1 MGNLGNYQLMTT
13 LAKKA
18 GGPRRLLAMTL
29 GAGYIIFRTTEAGG
43 KRGIGALK
51 NGALKNVVKRRMAPC
66 ELKNKV
72 FAVRADGTDDQGIE
86 FKAGSEYRVLECSDD
101 AILIELIGNDDN
113 PHVVSDAFL
122 ATISSFP
129 GSPAANEH

>member
-29 GAGYIIFRTTEAGG
+29 GAGYIILRTTEAGG
-43 KRGIGALK
+43 KRGI
-51 NGALKNVVKRRMAPC
+51 GALKNVVKRRMAPC
-66 ELKNKV
+66 ELKDKV
-72 FAVRADGTDDQGIE
+72 FAVRADGTDNQGLE

>member
-13 LAKKA
+13 LAKKV
-18 GGPRRLLAMTL
+18 GGPVGLLATTL
-29 GAGYIIFRTTEAGG
+29 GAGYVIGRTTEAGG

-51 NGALKNVVKRRMAPC
+51 NAIKRRKAPC
-66 ELKNKV
+66 ELKDKV
-72 FAVRADGTDDQGIE
+72 FAVRADGTDDQGLE
-86 FKAGSEYRVLECSDD
+86 FKAGAEYRVLECSDD

-122 ATISSFP
+122 ARISDFP
-129 GSPAANEH
+129 AGPAPDED

>member
-18 GGPRRLLAMTL
+18 GGPVGLLITTL
-29 GAGYIIFRTTEAGG
+29 GAGYLIGRTTEAGG
-43 KRGIGALK
+43 KRGLGALMDAIK
-51 NGALKNVVKRRMAPC
+51 KRKAPC
-66 ELKNKV
+66 DLKDQV
-72 FAVRADGTDDQGIE
+72 FTIRTDGTDDQGLE
-86 FKAGSEYRVLECSDD
+86 FKAGAKYRVLECSDD

-122 ATISSFP
+122 ATISDFP
-129 GSPAANEH
+129 VRPAADED